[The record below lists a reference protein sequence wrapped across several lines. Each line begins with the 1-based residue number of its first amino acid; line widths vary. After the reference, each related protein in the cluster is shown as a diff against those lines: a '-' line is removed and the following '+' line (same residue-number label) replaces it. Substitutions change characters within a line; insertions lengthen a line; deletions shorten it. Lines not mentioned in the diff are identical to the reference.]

1 MGLQNHQNL
10 DSIENRFRPCSLT
23 PTPPILR
30 RGVGAPTSP
39 RGSVGVDRIIMKSY
53 VYILRDQRGKF
64 YVGST
69 SDIERRIKQHFSGH
83 TQTTRNMK
91 ELKLIFSQEYESLE
105 IARRIERKIK
115 KLKRKDYIEKMIK
128 DGYIKMK

>member
-1 MGLQNHQNL
+1 M
-10 DSIENRFRPCSLT
+10 
-23 PTPPILR
+23 
-30 RGVGAPTSP
+30 
-39 RGSVGVDRIIMKSY
+39 DRIIMKSY

>member
-1 MGLQNHQNL
+1 
-10 DSIENRFRPCSLT
+10 
-23 PTPPILR
+23 
-30 RGVGAPTSP
+30 
-39 RGSVGVDRIIMKSY
+39 MKSY

>member
-1 MGLQNHQNL
+1 
-10 DSIENRFRPCSLT
+10 
-23 PTPPILR
+23 
-30 RGVGAPTSP
+30 
-39 RGSVGVDRIIMKSY
+39 VDRIIMKSY